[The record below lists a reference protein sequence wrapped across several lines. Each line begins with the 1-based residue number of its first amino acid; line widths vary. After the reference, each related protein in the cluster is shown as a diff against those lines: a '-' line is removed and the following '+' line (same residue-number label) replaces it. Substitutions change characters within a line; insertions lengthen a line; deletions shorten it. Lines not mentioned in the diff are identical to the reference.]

1 MATINSNNLA
11 VYALD
16 SAMTSPMGV
25 HVAGNTDA
33 MGDILNSDAPAGAVD
48 DDYFLVV
55 KADGSFIGIAQVNG
69 STPSTV
75 VDDATDSLT
84 IVALATSSS
93 LETSNSLNETAAR
106 NGTGGSTNFI
116 ASGAMTWSTSVDGL
130 LDVAGATGSA
140 VDIMDAARDKKYMII
155 KFDMDEGSSNTFYA
169 GQALIES
176 VSISGGVDDIAT
188 YSASFSGYGDLYK
201 G

>member
-1 MATINSNNLA
+1 MATINSNNLG
-11 VYALD
+11 VFALD
-16 SAMTSPMGV
+16 TDMTSPLAV
-25 HVAGNTDA
+25 LDTTD
-33 MGDILNSDAPAGAVD
+33 MAGAFGLITDIPDSDYPTGVVTG
-48 DDYFLVV
+48 DYFIV
-55 KADGSFIGIAQVNG
+55 KTAGAFEGIAQAAAG
-69 STPSTV
+69 TA
-75 VDDATDSLT
+75 DDATSSLAL
-84 IVALATSSS
+84 VALATSSS

-106 NGTGGSTNFI
+106 NGSGGSTNFI

-140 VDIMDAARDKKYMII
+140 ITVMDAARDKKYMIV
-155 KFDMDEGSSNTFYA
+155 KFDMNEGASNTFYA

>member
-1 MATINSNNLA
+1 MATINSNNLG
-11 VYALD
+11 VFALD
-16 SAMTSPMGV
+16 TAMTSPLGNFV
-25 HVAGNTDA
+25 CAAGDA
-33 MGDILNSDAPAGAVD
+33 MTDILNSDAPTGAVD
-48 DDYFLVV
+48 QDYFLVV
-55 KADGSFIGIAQVNG
+55 KADGSFVGIARVNG
-69 STPSTV
+69 STPATV
-75 VDDATDSLT
+75 VTDATGTLSL
-84 IVALATSSS
+84 VALATSSS

-106 NGTGGSTNFI
+106 NGAGGSTNFI

-140 VDIMDAARDKKYMII
+140 VTVMDAARNKKYMIV
-155 KFDMDEGSSNTFYA
+155 KFDIAEGSGNTFYA

-188 YSASFSGYGDLYK
+188 YSASFTGYGDLYK